1 MKPLPLDT
9 HLSRVAAAPLTRTPT
24 HSPTLVSSDRKRFWR
39 AFVEWLAT
47 ATDDETEQMDRVL
60 AEHAPH
66 MRTLI
71 DAVSD
76 ALRRRD
82 SAARLPTT
90 LLATLVAHDW
100 KPRHAQAIAHAA

>member
-1 MKPLPLDT
+1 MKPLPLAT
-9 HLSRVAAAPLTRTPT
+9 HLCRAAAAPVTRAPT
-24 HSPTLVSSDRKRFWR
+24 HAPTLVSSDRKRFWL

-60 AEHAPH
+60 ADHAPH
-66 MRTLI
+66 VRTLI

-82 SAARLPTT
+82 SATRLPTT

-100 KPRHAQAIAHAA
+100 KPQNAQAIARAA